1 MITII
6 GDTAE
11 ELIQLQDIIET
22 GILNIRSAE
31 MDSLECTFELSSGDL
46 LLYDQYKRIIGSKK
60 KG

>member
-11 ELIQLQDIIET
+11 ELSQLQDIIET
-22 GILNIRSAE
+22 GILNIRSVE

>member
-6 GDTAE
+6 GDTTE
-11 ELIQLQDIIET
+11 ELIQLQDLIET
-22 GILNIRSAE
+22 GILNIGSAK
-31 MDSLECTFELSSGDL
+31 MDNLECTFELSSGDL